1 MVIDPFPA
9 AVAELNRSA
18 DRPSEFS
25 RPFLDLIP
33 VTGVAVS
40 TIGDFL
46 GNETVSASDPQA
58 ARLDEYQFD
67 LSEGPCWDAMRTAR
81 PVLRPDLHSAPGSSW
96 PVFLNAIVDEKVRAI
111 FAFPLIV
118 GTLQIGAVDL
128 YSIEPFRITDQQTR
142 HVSALASLAGRHILR
157 HAIQA
162 LGSDFDIA
170 DPGLGG
176 GFPRRIIHQATG
188 MVMAQMDLSAE
199 DAALVIQGHAF
210 AASQSMLEVA
220 RSILDRSL
228 DLSRVDENDALA

>member
-1 MVIDPFPA
+1 MSIDPFPA
-9 AVAELNRSA
+9 AVALLNRSA
-18 DRPSEFS
+18 DQPAAFS
-25 RPFLDLIP
+25 QPFLDLIP

-81 PVLRPDLHSAPGSSW
+81 PVLRPDLVADPGSSW
-96 PVFLNAIVDEKVRAI
+96 PAFLDAIIDQNVRAI

-118 GTLQIGAVDL
+118 GSLRIGAVDL
-128 YSIEPFRITDQQTR
+128 YSLEPLALTDVQSR
-142 HVSALASLAGRHILR
+142 HASALASLAGRHILR
-157 HAIQA
+157 HAIQT
-162 LGSDFDIA
+162 LGSDIDVA
-170 DPGLGG
+170 DPGVGG
-176 GFPRRIIHQATG
+176 GFPRRVIHQATG

-228 DLSRVDENDALA
+228 DLSSVDGNDALT